1 MVKSGTER
9 SEKYDAKFDPEV
21 VRSRY
26 TATAT
31 LAKARQDV
39 KGQLLAAKAAAVR
52 TIMNTY
58 GIYPIDAVKYHA
70 YSNKL
75 AAICFRMAGFA
86 TEPTLSDSARA
97 QALLQATV
105 FKAYGLDEDVQYLIW
120 QEYSSMLG
128 AAPSPIS

>member
-9 SEKYDAKFDPEV
+9 SEKYDAKFDAEV

-31 LAKARQDV
+31 LAKARQDL

-52 TIMNTY
+52 NIMNQY
-58 GIYPIDAVKYHA
+58 GIYPIDSVKYHA

-86 TEPTLSDSARA
+86 TEPTFSDSARA

-105 FKAYGLDEDVQYLIW
+105 FKAYGLNANVQYLIW
-120 QEYSSMLG
+120 GEYATMLG
-128 AAPSPIS
+128 EAPSPIT